1 VSESIPRIA
10 VVGSGAL
17 GIYYGVRLGLSG
29 ASVHFLLR
37 SDWDAVRKRGSL
49 RIYDSESSRELSP
62 VAIYQTTRDIGPVD
76 LVIVSLKTTTNA
88 ALGELLPPL
97 VGEDTVVLTLQN
109 GLGAE
114 DTIAAIVG
122 NDRVMGGL
130 AFIALNRTAPGE
142 VRCFHHGSLV
152 IGEFGRRPA
161 ARTEAIARW
170 FKGAGVVVQV
180 ADNLAEARWKKL
192 VWNIPFNGLAIA
204 AGGIATDR
212 ICADPA
218 LSEQVRVLMK
228 EVQSAARAQG
238 YEIPDSFLRQQ
249 FDVTPPMGAYRP
261 SSLVDFL
268 AGRDVEVEAIW
279 GEPLRRAVAA
289 GAQVPALAQL
299 HEKLMHLIRDRAT
312 QS

>member
-1 VSESIPRIA
+1 VSESIPKIA

-17 GIYYGVRLGLSG
+17 GIYYGVRLGLAG

-37 SDWDAVRKRGSL
+37 SDWEAVRKGGSL

-88 ALGELLPPL
+88 ALAELLPPL
-97 VGEDTVVLTLQN
+97 VGQHTAVLTLQN

-114 DTIAAIVG
+114 DTIAGIIG
-122 NDRVMGGL
+122 KDRVLGGL

-152 IGEFGRRPA
+152 IGEFGRPPA
-161 ARTEAIARW
+161 ARTEAVAQW
-170 FKGAGVVVQV
+170 FKAAGVVVQV
-180 ADNLAEARWKKL
+180 ANILAEARWKKL

-212 ICADPA
+212 ICADSA
-218 LSEQVRVLMK
+218 LSNQVRVLMK
-228 EVQSAARAQG
+228 EVQTAARAQG
-238 YEIPDSFLRQQ
+238 YEIPDSFLQQ
-249 FDVTPPMGAYRP
+249 QYDVTPPMGAYRP

-279 GEPLRRAVAA
+279 GEPLRRAQAA

-299 HEKLMHLIRDRAT
+299 HDKLQHLIRDRFA